1 MRKSPS
7 RCDFGKGGDGGGI
20 HPDSMDNTHPAD
32 GERHGG
38 SLTAHH
44 PALGTA
50 RGTPLYQAL
59 SPQTGEGG
67 RQRKAPVRVTALAEA
82 GGEGKSM
89 DEAKA
94 YLIEKSLKKIESEIA
109 RIRELIAPDV
119 ANFDTW
125 KGVPLE
131 VLSARHMERSENNPY
146 RVES

>member
-1 MRKSPS
+1 
-7 RCDFGKGGDGGGI
+7 
-20 HPDSMDNTHPAD
+20 
-32 GERHGG
+32 
-38 SLTAHH
+38 
-44 PALGTA
+44 
-50 RGTPLYQAL
+50 
-59 SPQTGEGG
+59 
-67 RQRKAPVRVTALAEA
+67 
-82 GGEGKSM
+82 M

-131 VLSARHMERSENNPY
+131 VLSARHIERSENNPY